1 MSSAVRLGNTQVF
14 LRSGVLAHLNEERDE
29 KVTDQVVRFQA
40 ICRGHLARRRIQ
52 KLKTQDIAIRCIQKN
67 VRKFMGVRGWPWWR
81 LLIKI
86 TPMLNVHPT
95 EDMLR
100 SRTEELET
108 LRTRFEKVEKE
119 RSEFKQTNEKLESR
133 LSEMTADLGEE
144 HSAATLATERL
155 EVEQSERMKL
165 QKDHSEL
172 QGRAKQL
179 QTANDRMEMELMY
192 SRGMDSM
199 NGGEGYD
206 GMEEGEHSSIFKQ
219 KYERAAK
226 ELEYTKQRLQQQHE
240 DDLEQLVAL
249 KKQLEK
255 KLNDAYEEVDEQRQV
270 VAQWKRKTAKVQG
283 EQNDT
288 RMLLEEQTSRNAL
301 LEKRARK
308 FDSEL
313 GLLNEERKSE
323 MLSKEKLQKEVD
335 QLKTI
340 KYQLEDKLHAMKL
353 DLDFKEEKIG
363 ALNKELEELQ
373 VGGGASEEEVSTLK
387 RQKHDLDM
395 RLKDQEEELD
405 DLAGQVQMLEQAK
418 TKLEMSMAAQKKE
431 HRRELSGKDDE
442 LEDARASAQKKV
454 KVLEQQLESEH
465 EERINFM
472 REKHELE
479 TKIINLQELANRS
492 ADEEQVAKL
501 KKDLKRTKA
510 LLKDAQLMIEKSRN
524 ESSNKV
530 VLRQLKNQLEDT
542 EFAKTAAA

>member
-86 TPMLNVHPT
+86 TPMLNVHRT
-95 EDMLR
+95 EDMLK
-100 SRTEELET
+100 SKLEELET
-108 LRTRFEKVEKE
+108 LRTRLEKVEKE
-119 RSEFKQTNEKLESR
+119 RTEFKQTNEKLESR

-155 EVEQSERMKL
+155 EAEQAERMKL
-165 QKDHSEL
+165 QKDNTEL

-179 QTANDRMEMELMY
+179 QGPNERMEMELMY

-199 NGGEGYD
+199 NGGEGYE
-206 GMEEGEHSSIFKQ
+206 GMDEGEHSSIFKQ

-283 EQNDT
+283 EQNDL

-313 GLLNEERKSE
+313 SLVNEERKLE
-323 MLSKEKLQKEVD
+323 LQSKEKLQRELD
-335 QLKTI
+335 QLKSI
-340 KYQLEDKLHAMKL
+340 KNQLEDQLQAMKL
-353 DLDFKEEKIG
+353 DLDFKDEKIG

-373 VGGGASEEEVSTLK
+373 VGGGASEEEVSSLK
-387 RQKHDLDM
+387 RQKHDLEM

-418 TKLEMSMAAQKKE
+418 TKLEMSMVAQKKE
-431 HRRELSGKDDE
+431 HRRELSSKDDE
-442 LEDARASAQKKV
+442 LEDARTSTQKKV

-479 TKIINLQELANRS
+479 S
-492 ADEEQVAKL
+492 AH
-501 KKDLKRTKA
+501 
-510 LLKDAQLMIEKSRN
+510 
-524 ESSNKV
+524 
-530 VLRQLKNQLEDT
+530 
-542 EFAKTAAA
+542 